1 MKNYLIH
8 YVQSDGKNEFD
19 SYWRCEAD
27 NYDHAIEQ
35 LKDEVEHAQGESLL
49 FHELLK
55 CEK

>member
-8 YVQSDGKNEFD
+8 YVQTEGKNESD

-27 NYDHAIEQ
+27 DYDHAVEQ
-35 LKDEVEHAQGESLL
+35 LKDEVEHAQGETLL